1 MFRFENTYVLYALTL
16 IPLLTALYIFLK
28 IRRKHRLATYGDIA
42 LLEKLQPDR
51 SPAKEH
57 IKFAL
62 LMTALAAL
70 IFALANPQV
79 GSSLEKGKRQGVD
92 IMVCL
97 DISNSMLAEDIRPN
111 RLDAAKMALSRFI
124 DHLRGDRIGLVVFAG
139 NAFVQLPI
147 TSDYAAAKMFVNYVS
162 PDMMNEQGTNIAAAL
177 DLAAVSM
184 IPEDNGNEQS
194 QKLNS
199 LTSKVILVV
208 SDGEDHFDEAVELA
222 GDVASMGCTVH
233 TIGIGSTRGEPIPV
247 RAPNGSVSYKKD
259 NEGNTVMTRL
269 NESVLQEI
277 AAAGNGVY
285 VHANNAN
292 MGFEAIQEKID
303 AMTKTELDEVT
314 FARYE
319 SKFQIPLII
328 GLIALFAEMILLGS
342 KSKYGIRKIFNSLQD
357 MLKVKT
363 SISLLVLIFLSSM
376 LYAQT
381 TDELSSIRHG
391 NDKFYQSEKYREEAM
406 SMLEKGGNVNERKA
420 GELFKKSAEGYQS
433 AEVQY
438 RKALS
443 SNKNYDKAN
452 YNLGTA
458 LYRQERYD
466 EAAQYFKGVAE
477 QPSADAK
484 LRAKAY
490 HNLGNSLM
498 KQENYSESVNAFKN
512 SLKLDPSDLD
522 TKYNLEYAKQKLK
535 QQQQQQQQNQQN
547 QNQDQNQDQ
556 QNQQNQGGQG
566 DDKKDKQ
573 DKQNQDQNQN
583 NGNQDKQ
590 DKQNQQ
596 DKQNSDNQQN
606 KDKKDNG
613 ESAADKQK
621 RQEEK
626 RQLDALQQNERNTQQ
641 KVKAQEMR
649 QGAKA
654 HQEKDW

>member
-1 MFRFENTYVLYALTL
+1 
-16 IPLLTALYIFLK
+16 
-28 IRRKHRLATYGDIA
+28 
-42 LLEKLQPDR
+42 
-51 SPAKEH
+51 
-57 IKFAL
+57 
-62 LMTALAAL
+62 
-70 IFALANPQV
+70 
-79 GSSLEKGKRQGVD
+79 
-92 IMVCL
+92 
-97 DISNSMLAEDIRPN
+97 
-111 RLDAAKMALSRFI
+111 
-124 DHLRGDRIGLVVFAG
+124 
-139 NAFVQLPI
+139 
-147 TSDYAAAKMFVNYVS
+147 
-162 PDMMNEQGTNIAAAL
+162 
-177 DLAAVSM
+177 
-184 IPEDNGNEQS
+184 
-194 QKLNS
+194 
-199 LTSKVILVV
+199 
-208 SDGEDHFDEAVELA
+208 
-222 GDVASMGCTVH
+222 
-233 TIGIGSTRGEPIPV
+233 
-247 RAPNGSVSYKKD
+247 
-259 NEGNTVMTRL
+259 
-269 NESVLQEI
+269 
-277 AAAGNGVY
+277 
-285 VHANNAN
+285 
-292 MGFEAIQEKID
+292 
-303 AMTKTELDEVT
+303 
-314 FARYE
+314 
-319 SKFQIPLII
+319 
-328 GLIALFAEMILLGS
+328 
-342 KSKYGIRKIFNSLQD
+342 
-357 MLKVKT
+357 
-363 SISLLVLIFLSSM
+363 M

-391 NDKFYQSEKYREEAM
+391 NDKFYQSEKYREQAM
-406 SMLEKGGNVNERKA
+406 SLLEKGGNVNERKA
-420 GELFKKSAEGYQS
+420 GDLLKKSAEGYQS

-443 SNKNYDKAN
+443 ANKNYDKAN

-498 KQENYSESVNAFKN
+498 KQEKYSESVNAFKN

-547 QNQDQNQDQ
+547 QDQQNQ

-566 DDKKDKQ
+566 DDNKDKQ
-573 DKQNQDQNQN
+573 DKQNQDKNQN

-590 DKQNQQ
+590 DNQNQQ

-606 KDKKDNG
+606 KDKKENG

-649 QGAKA
+649 QGAKV